1 MSVLNTFFIWVFE
14 ALKTSVDLFVS
25 DPGNQWGVT
34 IILVTVIFN
43 TLLLPM
49 NVKQIKTMKK
59 TQALQPE
66 LKKLQAKYK
75 SDPQKLQEMQM
86 KLYKDN
92 NVSMFGG
99 CLPLLLT
106 MPLFIAMFSV
116 FRELAAPGGALTG
129 LGFTPVIRDF
139 SASGNWILAILA
151 VVTMIGSTYLSTK
164 NNKVATDNAA
174 ANSAN
179 KMQYFMAAF
188 FGYIVYTTNAALGLY
203 WVVGNLYRLIQ
214 TVVINMLDPDNKK

>member
-116 FRELAAPGGALTG
+116 FRELAAPGGPLTG
-129 LGFTPVIRDF
+129 LGFTPVISDF

-214 TVVINMLDPDNKK
+214 TVVINMLDPENKK